1 MADKTDVLLKF
12 CDYNWAQ
19 VKQAEDQRV
28 SFSNMILL
36 ISSAVI
42 GLIAQKGFSK
52 SMVLLSILLMLLG
65 VFGILVSRKYQE
77 RIRYHLFVFNGLR
90 AKIDGLHEDVGLE
103 KLRVETKEIH
113 SSIYPL
119 TSKIRPG
126 YLWVSLHSTIAT
138 AGLVITI
145 VIIATH
151 LTN

>member
-42 GLIAQKGFSK
+42 GLVAQRGLNKNMIF
-52 SMVLLSILLMLLG
+52 LSTLLMFLG
-65 VFGILVSRKYQE
+65 IFGILVSRKYQE
-77 RIRYHLFVFNGLR
+77 RIRYHLLVFNGLR
-90 AKIDGLHEDVGLE
+90 AKIDGLHEGVGIE
-103 KLRVETKEIH
+103 KLRIEAKETH
-113 SSIYPL
+113 SSTYPL

-126 YLWVSLHSTIAT
+126 YLWVSLHSTIAM

-145 VIIATH
+145 VIIT
-151 LTN
+151 